1 MKTDCLSLAIGNQ
14 IVAQDVEK
22 MRQTQLSVD
31 ERMATLLR
39 VVDTNVES
47 SGKHIDKCRQI
58 DPCAI
63 DAAYGSGEL
72 QSRSELHDIRRRELL
87 GEEQRRLRDFDR
99 HRIGDGRIA
108 KPGENQTD
116 LEIRQQKRRFEQ
128 RRLRRFLLD
137 NPLLQPH
144 QAGLEAGKFV
154 QQVDKLFI
162 RSMKGCT
169 LRIRQ
174 STVGS
179 VN

>member
-1 MKTDCLSLAIGNQ
+1 MKTDCLSLAVGNQ

-31 ERMATLLR
+31 ERMAALLR
-39 VVDTNVES
+39 VVDTDVES

-58 DPCAI
+58 DPCTV

-128 RRLRRFLLD
+128 RRLRRFLLKQSA
-137 NPLLQPH
+137 LATASGGIGGGQVRA
-144 QAGLEAGKFV
+144 AGQGA
-154 QQVDKLFI
+154 I
-162 RSMKGCT
+162 Y
-169 LRIRQ
+169 RIEP
-174 STVGS
+174 
-179 VN
+179 